1 MLALATAL
9 DVLLPGGRGG
19 LFAFYPFASR
29 NFVSTTISSSVE
41 IPRWEP
47 RELIAGMTWLWIK
60 EFADFPSSD
69 WILKYNIR
77 GVGTVDITALADPDG
92 VSFDIVV
99 DATTTTALAA
109 GAYVW
114 VSTVTNNASPTPTG
128 EVYPVGQ
135 GDFQVLAN
143 YAAAGAGALQ
153 SNCEKMLAAVEGE
166 IAARLGLAATNTT
179 GGAASAATSP
189 GSAHNAIEIAGRK
202 LSKIPLAGKDS
213 LYWLRAAYKNEIA
226 RLEYGGALP
235 PVAVVFG
242 DNRRG
247 FGGWEG
253 M

>member
-1 MLALATAL
+1 
-9 DVLLPGGRGG
+9 
-19 LFAFYPFASR
+19 
-29 NFVSTTISSSVE
+29 
-41 IPRWEP
+41 
-47 RELIAGMTWLWIK
+47 MTWLWIK
-60 EFADFPSSD
+60 EFTDFPSVD
-69 WILKYNIR
+69 WTLKYNIR
-77 GVGTVDITALADPDG
+77 GASSLDVTALADPDG
-92 VSFDIVV
+92 VSYDIVV
-99 DATTTTALAA
+99 DAATTGPILA
-109 GAYVW
+109 GAYAW
-114 VSTVTNNASPTPTG
+114 IATVTNAATPTPTG

-143 YAAAGAGALQ
+143 YATAGAGALQ

-189 GSAHNAIEIAGRK
+189 GSAHNEIEIAGRK